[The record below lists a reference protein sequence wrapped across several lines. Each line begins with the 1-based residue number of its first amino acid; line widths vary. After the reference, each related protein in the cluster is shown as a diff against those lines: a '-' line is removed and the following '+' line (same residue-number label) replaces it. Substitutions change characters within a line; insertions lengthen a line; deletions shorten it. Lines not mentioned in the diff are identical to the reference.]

1 MSAAAGALALLLA
14 ALLPLRGARLSGLP
28 QGLAALGALAL
39 LPAAGDSGAW
49 PFILLA
55 AGAASL
61 ATPLP
66 LVLAAGGAVLVALRP
81 EAPAP
86 IAAAVAGLAV
96 AAAADGVVAWFRAR
110 RSEGADALEAPL
122 AAGALLVLV
131 LVRIDDGSVLS
142 WTLGV
147 ASDTG
152 RVVLAGAG
160 VALGAALVATLG
172 GVLLLGAVR
181 LAPESRAARPV
192 GVAAL
197 WAGLAAAALGTLLAL
212 VGAALLPGG
221 IEAQGLAVLVVGVG
235 TLAACLL
242 EMAGPATDAAAEA
255 SRAILTTRV
264 AVALAVLAALAA
276 GIEGWVREGT
286 YATTLTAAAAAAALL
301 GVAALEPETRLAGA
315 RRLVLL
321 AALLYVLLA

>member
-14 ALLPLRGARLSGLP
+14 ALLPQRGARLSGGR

-110 RSEGADALEAPL
+110 RSEGADAPL

-152 RVVLAGAG
+152 RVVLTGAG